1 MTTGT
6 SPLGAML
13 KRLGSG
19 RSPIRKYVFIVACG
33 RSGSTLLMGIL
44 NAIPHYCIRG
54 ENDGALHHLFVI
66 YDSLMTRRAGG
77 TVGALPAHPW
87 FGLTNLEPDGLR
99 EGIRR
104 FFTDEILRPDGTAR
118 VAGFKEIRYGKADV
132 PDLERYLA
140 FIRETFAPC
149 QLIVNHRDLA
159 EIASSG
165 FWPDVPDSASIVA
178 ETEARLS
185 AIPSGPGVLH
195 FSYDRLM
202 TDREA
207 QLGELF
213 AFLGEPY
220 DPVAIETVL
229 RTPHSY
235 EVKRSDP

>member
-1 MTTGT
+1 MTTGG
-6 SPLGAML
+6 SALGTMS
-13 KRLGSG
+13 KRPDSG
-19 RSPIRKYVFIVACG
+19 RSSIQKYVFVVACG
-33 RSGSTLLMGIL
+33 RSGSTLLMGLL
-44 NAIPHYCIRG
+44 NAIPHFCIRG
-54 ENDGALHHLFVI
+54 ENDSALHHLFVI
-66 YDSLMTRRAGG
+66 YDSLMARRAAG
-77 TVGALPAHPW
+77 TVGELPVHPW

-104 FFTDEILRPDGTAR
+104 FFTDEILRPDETAR
-118 VAGFKEIRYGKADV
+118 VTGFKEIRYLKTDV

-140 FIRETFAPC
+140 FIEETFAPC
-149 QLIVNHRDLA
+149 QIIVNHRELA
-159 EIASSG
+159 EMATSG
-165 FWPDVPDSASIVA
+165 FWPDTPDSDRVLA

-220 DPVAIETVL
+220 DRAAIEAVL

-235 EVKRSDP
+235 QIKRSDL